1 MAEPSK
7 ALMEKPAFGK
17 STSGL
22 DFGEPS
28 QPSAIKSDDV
38 STLGCFVDCNHTYK
52 GGFLSF
58 SIVLAGNRLITKP
71 YTVVIVGNVAWVGCG
86 IIVAV
91 ESGKSGG
98 VEVVAEEVIGVLHT
112 SIVLE
117 FCFSVD

>member
-1 MAEPSK
+1 MK
-7 ALMEKPAFGK
+7 KPAFGK

-28 QPSAIKSDDV
+28 QPSAVKRNDV
-38 STLGCFVDCNHTYK
+38 STLGCFVDCNHTNK
-52 GGFLSF
+52 GVFLSF
-58 SIVLAGNRLITKP
+58 SIVLTGNRLITKP

-91 ESGKSGG
+91 KAGKSGG
-98 VEVVAEEVIGVLHT
+98 VEGVAEDVIGVLHT

-117 FCFSVD
+117 FCFSID